1 MPIIESSSSP
11 SSVRIS
17 NFEKGSSKSGAAQQ
31 QNPNLNKVTRNLRDR
46 ERKKKKSE
54 LQKHL
59 YHDDRNYNAYLICK
73 KFSESRMEKDREFKS
88 AKEES
93 LRAALSNN
101 NSACG
106 TFGSLPMVN
115 VPSDITEATSN
126 TFHTKIR
133 KNPISCVS
141 QCGGFECM
149 YPFTCA

>member
-1 MPIIESSSSP
+1 MPIIETSSSP

-17 NFEKGSSKSGAAQQ
+17 SFENGSSKPGAAQQ
-31 QNPNLNKVTRNLRDR
+31 QNPNLNKVTRNLR
-46 ERKKKKSE
+46 ERKKKKSQV
-54 LQKHL
+54 QKHL

-73 KFSESRMEKDREFKS
+73 RFSESRMEKDREFKS

-101 NSACG
+101 DSASS
-106 TFGSLPMVN
+106 TLGSLPIVN

-149 YPFTCA
+149 YPFTCT